1 MKKLLIPTL
10 LLTIIIFSPVFA
22 SYSTIFSQS
31 SDTVGWSAAWEGGP
45 YGTITV
51 GWGLGGYSGE
61 DCLYVYV
68 NKTSS
73 SSANI
78 DVYYSNPAFTLG
90 TDTVLNMYV
99 ACTNSASSP
108 NAQVYS
114 QQGSGWTWANGSWL
128 TLSNSWQSSILYR
141 NDTGSGTPM
150 DRIGLQILIGTN
162 TGNYTFK
169 IDNVIFGPSLST
181 TVPPLVITTSSL
193 PNATINYSY
202 SQVLQ
207 AANGTPPYTWTTTA
221 GTLPPGLNFYSSGT
235 ISGTPT
241 SLGIYNFT
249 VRVTDSVASTATQA
263 LSITLTQI
271 TVNYTISPQLEQ
283 QAISPYIYGTNQTL
297 VGGENFTLFRMGGN
311 RLSAYNWVTNWSNA
325 GNDWYFESDD
335 GMLPGGVSV
344 SIGTVSPCT
353 TNTVYVLNTRSQF
366 TAQNLLTIQMAGYVS
381 ADDTGDVST
390 TSFQSWRFN
399 PIAFHKGSAFTT
411 KPTETSYDDGATVY
425 MDEQV
430 NYLVN
435 RFGTGGSSLSSFSTL
450 SQVTGGIPFYDLD
463 NEPSIWSG
471 THKEIHPTA
480 TCCTELVQKTIAC
493 SSAIKSVDSTA
504 LVFGPVEYGFEGYL
518 TLQGAPDWASV
529 STGYSPNWFLSYYLD
544 TVKQASVTFGERLLD
559 VLDLHYY
566 SSPTGSE
573 GNSITGTTPTSDTL
587 SDKQVRLQAPR
598 TLWDKN
604 YIEPSW
610 IAQWN
615 DQYLPLIPTIQTSIN
630 NYYPGTKNS
639 FTEYSFGG
647 GWDITGGIAQADAL
661 GIYGKYGVYA
671 ACYWSLGQ
679 GDKYT
684 SLAYKM
690 YRNYDGKNSTFGDTH
705 VQALMDDTTDTSIY
719 ASVMSS
725 NQELHIMVLNKN
737 WTQSIQ
743 GNFTISSLYT
753 FDTATVY
760 SIVSTSGTSIIGP
773 SVIPVTGNSFIYN
786 LPPLSI
792 THFILMPVNLNVP
805 DWKKD

>member
-1 MKKLLIPTL
+1 MKKLLISTL
-10 LLTIIIFSPVFA
+10 LLSLTILSPVIA
-22 SYSTIFSQS
+22 SYSDFFSQS
-31 SDTVGWSAAWEGGP
+31 SNTTGWVAAWESGN
-45 YGTITV
+45 YGSFTI
-51 GWGLGGYSGE
+51 GWGPGGYSGE

-73 SSANI
+73 TSANI
-78 DVYYSNPAFTLG
+78 DVYYSNPPFTLG
-90 TDTVLNMYV
+90 TDTILSMYV

-128 TLSNSWQSSILYR
+128 TLSNSWQSSILYG
-141 NDTGSGTPM
+141 NDTGIGTPM

-181 TVPPLVITTSSL
+181 TTPSLIITTSSL
-193 PNATINYSY
+193 PNGTINFPYN
-202 SQVLQ
+202 QILQ
-207 AANGTPPYTWTTTA
+207 AANGTPPYTWTTTT
-221 GTLPPGLNFYSSGT
+221 GTLPPGLTFYSSGT

-241 SLGIYNFT
+241 SLGVYDFT
-249 VRVTDSVASTATQA
+249 VKVTDSVGSTATQA
-263 LSITLTQI
+263 LSITLSQI
-271 TVNYTISPQLEQ
+271 TINYSISPQLEQ
-283 QAISPYIYGTNQTL
+283 QAISPYIYGINFGPL

-325 GNDWYFESDD
+325 GSDWYFESDD
-335 GMLPGGVSV
+335 GMYPSGVSG
-344 SIGTVSPCT
+344 SFNANPCT
-353 TNTVYVLNTRSQF
+353 TNTVYVLDTRSHY

-504 LVFGPVEYGFEGYL
+504 MVFGPVEYGFEGYL
-518 TLQGAPDWASV
+518 TLQGAPDWANV
-529 STGYSPNWFLSYYLD
+529 DNGYSPDWFLSYYLD
-544 TVKQASVTFGERLLD
+544 TVHKASVTIGERLLD

-566 SSPTGSE
+566 SSAAGSE
-573 GNSITGTTPTSDTL
+573 GNSITGTNSDSDTY
-587 SDKQVRLQAPR
+587 SDKTVRLQAPR

-604 YIEPSW
+604 YVENSW
-610 IAQWN
+610 IGQYYDA
-615 DQYLPLIPTIQTSIN
+615 YLPLIPTIQTSIY
-630 NYYPGTKNS
+630 NYYPGTKTS
-639 FTEYSFGG
+639 FSEYSFGG
-647 GWDITGGIAQADAL
+647 SWDITGGIAQADFF
-661 GIYGKYGVYA
+661 GICGKYGVYA
-671 ACYWSLGQ
+671 ASYWGSV
-679 GDKYT
+679 DNFI
-684 SLAYKM
+684 SLAFRM

-705 VQALMDDTTDTSIY
+705 VQALMNDTVDSSIY

-725 NQELHIMVLNKN
+725 NQSQLHIMVLNKN
-737 WTQSIQ
+737 WTSSIQ
-743 GNFTISSLYT
+743 GNFTISSLTT
-753 FDTATVY
+753 FNSATVY
-760 SIVSTSGTSIIGP
+760 SVASSSGTSIIGP
-773 SVIPVTGNSFIYN
+773 SVIPVTGNSFTYN

-792 THFILMPVNLNVP
+792 THLILTPSTVDID
-805 DWKKD
+805 DWEKY